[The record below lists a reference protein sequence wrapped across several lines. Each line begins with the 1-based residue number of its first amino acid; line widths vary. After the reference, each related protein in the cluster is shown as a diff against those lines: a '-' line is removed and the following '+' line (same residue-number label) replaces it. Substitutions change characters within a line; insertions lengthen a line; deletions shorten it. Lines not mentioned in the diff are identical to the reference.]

1 MHVGQS
7 IPEDYDIV
15 SVHGFVEELL
25 FNVDPEHQVHIHV
38 CHHAMS
44 HDSHVI

>member
-1 MHVGQS
+1 MIGQS

-25 FNVDPEHQVHIHV
+25 FNVDPEHQV
-38 CHHAMS
+38 CPS
-44 HDSHVI
+44 SCDSHVTLM